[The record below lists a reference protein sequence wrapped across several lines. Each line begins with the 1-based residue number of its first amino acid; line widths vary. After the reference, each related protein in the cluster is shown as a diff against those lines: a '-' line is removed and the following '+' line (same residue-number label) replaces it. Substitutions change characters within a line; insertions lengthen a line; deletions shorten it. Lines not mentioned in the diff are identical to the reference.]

1 MGEFDQ
7 YLLTIITFFPLVTAL
22 GLMGTSIL
30 ASLLGVNGLPAALW
44 KPIALASSILTFLLS
59 LRLFAV
65 FDPLETG
72 FQLVEHVP
80 WIPEYGIHY
89 FVGVDGISLLLV
101 LLTTFLMPIVLLA
114 SWNDI
119 SKSLRNYLFF
129 MLSLET
135 GMLGAFVSL
144 NLFQFYV
151 FWEAML
157 VPMYFIIGI
166 WGGPRRVYAAIKFFL
181 FTMVGSLLML
191 LAMLVLYYLNFDQ
204 TGTLDFDLV
213 APGGEVGGLLQTVVP
228 VDGIWWQ
235 SQTWLFAA
243 FALAFAIKVPMV
255 PLHTWLPD
263 AHVEAPTSGSVVL
276 AGVLLK
282 MGTYG
287 FLRFA
292 IPLFPSAA
300 VEFTPWI
307 MTLSVIGIVYGS
319 LVAMVQSDIKKLVA
333 YSSVAHLGFVM
344 LGIFTLNVHGLNGG
358 VLQMI
363 NHGLSTGALFIL
375 VGMLYERRH
384 TREIADF
391 GGIARPMPVFAACF
405 GVVTMSSIGLPM
417 LNGFVGE
424 FLILVGAYLAA
435 PIFAIIATSG
445 VVLAA
450 AYMLWMFRRVVFGP
464 VDNPENR
471 GLIDLGLREKIVMM
485 AMLIPIIWI
494 GVYPNPLLRRIEP
507 SVIELIRQLEARRG
521 VVEADLEV
529 APELEPALES
539 KSELESKPKP
549 PEAKPEPEAK
559 LETEPKPEAKPEAEP
574 KPEAKPEPEANPET
588 EPKSEAKPE
597 TEANPEPDF
606 ELELQ
611 PDSEPGDEAEPES
624 AIPDD
629 AEERL

>member
-204 TGTLDFDLV
+204 TGALDFDLV

-228 VDGIWWQ
+228 MDGIWWQ

-344 LGIFTLNVHGLNGG
+344 LGIFALNVHGLNGG

-391 GGIARPMPVFAACF
+391 GGVARPMPVFAACF

-424 FLILVGAYLAA
+424 FLILLGTYLAA

-450 AYMLWMFRRVVFGP
+450 AYMLWMFRRVMFGP

-485 AMLIPIIWI
+485 AMLIPIVWI

-529 APELEPALES
+529 APELEADAEPKLES
-539 KSELESKPKP
+539 KSELANPSGARTRSKAQARAEPETEPKP
-549 PEAKPEPEAK
+549 DAKPEPEPEVKPDAEPEPK
-559 LETEPKPEAKPEAEP
+559 LEAK
-574 KPEAKPEPEANPET
+574 
-588 EPKSEAKPE
+588 
-597 TEANPEPDF
+597 PEPDF

-624 AIPDD
+624 AIPDE
-629 AEERL
+629 AEERQ